1 VNLSRKKGRKGPEKV
16 RESEGGGGGGGEESE
31 KQEQSRECKLA

>member
-16 RESEGGGGGGGEESE
+16 RESEGGGGGGEESE